1 MDDSDQEFSDLCS
14 RLLKRVKRKDSG
26 DEKKPVAAPDEAAGP
41 SQSRAPP
48 RRKRQK
54 NGQLQSQA
62 AGRSQ
67 PVCPADGASF
77 LSVKEKVLRRMERFR
92 RESPPRLLHVEA
104 EEHRGETVSPPRR
117 ELKEETES
125 DEALARRLQQ
135 QLDHEAETQ
144 AVVDTEGKGLFLCQ
158 LCYKDLSAMSPQL
171 RTQHINRCLDESE
184 SSSEKISEAPAAPA
198 SALQP
203 RVPECPICGRG
214 FKSEKSRSTHLKRC
228 SASMGVSPAELLQA
242 LQRQASESLSDSA
255 AEQEQPR
262 GRRRPNASEPS
273 MPVKK
278 KAKKRAP
285 RMDEDTMVA
294 LALSRS
300 LLEQEKQRERDIEEE
315 RQIQAQL
322 SSPPAAAAPVLQWRP
337 GAGKSQGRRRKGAP
351 AGPPPLLLVQD
362 PQTALNRIQ
371 ERVSALLL
379 RPRPPTPPTPKL
391 LPSMLSMWRHST
403 PLWLKSALPGGGPDS
418 LCEFYTPE
426 LGAFIQPWVRP
437 ENKTSLSSEVTPVK
451 QRPASASEPTSNPE
465 QPSCASV
472 SLDQKSQERSS
483 TPACLTPTFSTPG
496 AQALQ
501 DLVELAEEGMTLTQ
515 YRHTDKEPT
524 VLELPLS
531 GFVPGKA
538 KTTKLLPTS
547 SVSVSRLCS
556 DLASM
561 VNNPQLSDVQLQV
574 DSGDLYF
581 AHSFMLYTRCP
592 LLANLVHDSGF
603 GVQEDGMP
611 AAQRVLLGDVPG
623 EAVHALLHY
632 LYTALCPLSHT
643 LLPHILQLASR
654 FNLPELQQ
662 QCEQYFGNPEDSE
675 EPRADEPCPA
685 EDLIPEPQQSL
696 ADTQFL
702 ELLRSMWRHEESDCE
717 DFSVAGGAE
726 RGMEEVEEEGGGS
739 NDGEMKEERVDEE
752 ELDEIYEFAATQR
765 KIGTIASSSSYEEDE
780 VKVMNDF
787 FDEEKEDK
795 AEKLNMKEEKC
806 EEERAAL
813 FKNTS
818 SNCYELEVNKG
829 TAAVLTSGMNVHHTQ
844 GASADVCS
852 GSVLDTSGLK
862 SAPEAG
868 LDRSYSRLFSES
880 WGEYVEPSQ
889 TPAASFQPK
898 KSISTPHRM
907 SSVSEVI
914 DLSISPPPGSE
925 EPGELSLALPVAGV
939 SPGERQ
945 TSKSSL
951 IMVSRT
957 PEISS
962 PVPASALGPLAR
974 SKQSPVKERSMVCSS
989 LTSVNS
995 PSLSYKSLS
1004 TATWSKGS
1012 PGAASSIESKCS
1024 PLVLSN
1030 PSKSQ
1035 PKSSPPVPNY
1045 NKPELIVLSDCSDDT
1060 DADPP
1065 ANQDSPPL
1073 SPSPPKANKSHTPIR
1088 AKESK
1093 PSLHNRTDKMEPS
1106 KTDHLEDC
1114 LYSAANHSMLDGSA
1128 EVSWLIPATPEVSTR
1143 SCSTQTYNSMQ
1154 RSQLFPKPHSSS
1166 PQASSSVP
1174 QDSEMSRSAEPL
1186 SSSIRGGPACS
1197 SLRSDPCSSSEHST
1211 DIQKPVSCSRLQFDT
1226 PQSRGQTH
1234 HSALP
1239 SFMPSSS
1246 TPLHSAP
1253 CPQPPEPLGSPLLRH
1268 SDFRPQRRAAWE
1280 EEDCEDKKVDLSLS
1294 DRLGKMAQFGTSELG
1309 FKVVS
1314 QSESL
1319 QSQRG
1324 CVQPREDAR
1333 DSPPGSPAHTEAE
1346 DETGTREQDHGG
1358 TVDEDNRSNNEV
1370 EMVEEV
1376 SFCAF
1381 DEPPIAFDDSW
1392 GLGGGEVN
1400 QGPRFSL
1407 RLESSGDAGSPLE
1420 HRRHVEMPPQH
1431 TNSPPIEEAH
1441 AISPDSG
1448 AAANHSLPDPAVWE
1462 SWGEDEDEDDK
1473 PDKGPALP
1481 LFQRAGVVAPPK
1493 RVAELKTPVA
1503 HKNKNQVPLVPITP
1517 MPGFSDMDTP
1527 ELRKR
1532 LDSYGVRPL
1541 PKKQMVLKLKEIHH
1555 YTHQLMS
1562 SESEE
1567 EDSPRCRPKTGANPF
1582 KLPTAPPPVSPR
1594 KLQFGEEEQ
1603 EVLPASQDSS
1613 TSSTA
1618 ESERSNPE
1626 LCDSEEEGSDSEG
1639 VTASQ
1644 AVVREKDKLLA
1655 VRSFIVS
1662 DPALYGRVLQY
1673 QPLSLSDL
1681 KARLRAAGIRLG
1693 TAKLLDFL
1701 DSQCITFTTA
1711 RAGHAAPSRRKAR
1724 ARAPAAKPR
1733 GAASRGRKRGA
1744 KPAD

>member
-1 MDDSDQEFSDLCS
+1 
-14 RLLKRVKRKDSG
+14 
-26 DEKKPVAAPDEAAGP
+26 
-41 SQSRAPP
+41 
-48 RRKRQK
+48 
-54 NGQLQSQA
+54 
-62 AGRSQ
+62 
-67 PVCPADGASF
+67 
-77 LSVKEKVLRRMERFR
+77 
-92 RESPPRLLHVEA
+92 
-104 EEHRGETVSPPRR
+104 
-117 ELKEETES
+117 
-125 DEALARRLQQ
+125 
-135 QLDHEAETQ
+135 
-144 AVVDTEGKGLFLCQ
+144 
-158 LCYKDLSAMSPQL
+158 
-171 RTQHINRCLDESE
+171 
-184 SSSEKISEAPAAPA
+184 
-198 SALQP
+198 
-203 RVPECPICGRG
+203 
-214 FKSEKSRSTHLKRC
+214 
-228 SASMGVSPAELLQA
+228 
-242 LQRQASESLSDSA
+242 
-255 AEQEQPR
+255 
-262 GRRRPNASEPS
+262 
-273 MPVKK
+273 
-278 KAKKRAP
+278 
-285 RMDEDTMVA
+285 
-294 LALSRS
+294 
-300 LLEQEKQRERDIEEE
+300 
-315 RQIQAQL
+315 
-322 SSPPAAAAPVLQWRP
+322 
-337 GAGKSQGRRRKGAP
+337 
-351 AGPPPLLLVQD
+351 
-362 PQTALNRIQ
+362 
-371 ERVSALLL
+371 
-379 RPRPPTPPTPKL
+379 
-391 LPSMLSMWRHST
+391 
-403 PLWLKSALPGGGPDS
+403 
-418 LCEFYTPE
+418 
-426 LGAFIQPWVRP
+426 
-437 ENKTSLSSEVTPVK
+437 NKTSLSSEVTPVK

-483 TPACLTPTFSTPG
+483 TPTFSTPG
-496 AQALQ
+496 TQALQ

-547 SVSVSRLCS
+547 SNINYILSCS
-556 DLASM
+556 IG
-561 VNNPQLSDVQLQV
+561 VIK
-574 DSGDLYF
+574 LYCIC
-581 AHSFMLYTRCP
+581 Y
-592 LLANLVHDSGF
+592 
-603 GVQEDGMP
+603 
-611 AAQRVLLGDVPG
+611 
-623 EAVHALLHY
+623 
-632 LYTALCPLSHT
+632 
-643 LLPHILQLASR
+643 SR

-717 DFSVAGGAE
+717 SDFSVAGGAE

-1088 AKESK
+1088 AKESMEVK

-1143 SCSTQTYNSMQ
+1143 SSSTQTYNSMQ

-1174 QDSEMSRSAEPL
+1174 EDSEMSRSAEPL

-1197 SLRSDPCSSSEHST
+1197 SLRSDPCSSRERSSSDVLEHST

-1280 EEDCEDKKVDLSLS
+1280 EEDCEDKRVDLSLS

-1493 RVAELKTPVA
+1493 RVAELKTPGNEDKIN
-1503 HKNKNQVPLVPITP
+1503 HKC
-1517 MPGFSDMDTP
+1517 F
-1527 ELRKR
+1527 
-1532 LDSYGVRPL
+1532 
-1541 PKKQMVLKLKEIHH
+1541 
-1555 YTHQLMS
+1555 
-1562 SESEE
+1562 
-1567 EDSPRCRPKTGANPF
+1567 
-1582 KLPTAPPPVSPR
+1582 
-1594 KLQFGEEEQ
+1594 
-1603 EVLPASQDSS
+1603 
-1613 TSSTA
+1613 
-1618 ESERSNPE
+1618 
-1626 LCDSEEEGSDSEG
+1626 
-1639 VTASQ
+1639 
-1644 AVVREKDKLLA
+1644 
-1655 VRSFIVS
+1655 
-1662 DPALYGRVLQY
+1662 
-1673 QPLSLSDL
+1673 
-1681 KARLRAAGIRLG
+1681 
-1693 TAKLLDFL
+1693 
-1701 DSQCITFTTA
+1701 
-1711 RAGHAAPSRRKAR
+1711 
-1724 ARAPAAKPR
+1724 
-1733 GAASRGRKRGA
+1733 
-1744 KPAD
+1744 